1 MLGMHPEGAMGMSK
15 PRTFEDKMAYAQRIQ
30 EDCAK
35 RWADLSQYLEPGT
48 GMNTIESRVAMF
60 IDYLVE
66 WEVITKEQKLDFEI
80 KFAEGIRTQLIEL
93 RKQVQDQLDE
103 QKKQQGPKLVMP
115 STADVAALK
124 NVGKR

>member
-1 MLGMHPEGAMGMSK
+1 MSK